1 MKNNPLRSP
10 PLVPPA
16 SRDQVEKFLKG
27 LQQFRSKGVSLLSKG
42 IRPEDE
48 IEVKKYDQAAVKKY
62 LDEMTA
68 GMQQSI
74 AQRIIMDILK
84 SPMPDAG
91 GQRKRTAKKKKDPK
105 AKTARGY
112 KSKRPPSKARKARKR
127 K

>member
-1 MKNNPLRSP
+1 MKNNVLRSP

-27 LQQFRSKGVSLLSKG
+27 LQQFRSRGFSPRSKR
-42 IRPEDE
+42 IRPADE

-91 GQRKRTAKKKKDPK
+91 DQRKRTAKRKTSKKKP
-105 AKTARGY
+105 ARGY
-112 KSKRPPSKARKARKR
+112 KSKRPSSKALKARKR